1 MVFSAF
7 LRLFLACLAYP
18 FARSRF
24 IFLRLGFG
32 QGFRVDF
39 SCSATKN
46 SGLFEERKKEKTPE
60 RRANRIEMMVINRNS
75 LIARNINGFVHS
87 PLCSLNDRQNRSQK
101 QPSKNPETNLNRF
114 SDYLQKKAIFNNY

>member
-32 QGFRVDF
+32 QDFRVDF
-39 SCSATKN
+39 YCSATKKI
-46 SGLFEERKKEKTPE
+46 GLFEERKKEKTPE
-60 RRANRIEMMVINRNS
+60 RRANRIEMMVYITKNS

-87 PLCSLNDRQNRSQK
+87 PLFYAKR
-101 QPSKNPETNLNRF
+101 
-114 SDYLQKKAIFNNY
+114 